1 MPHGVL
7 SWSQLNDVGG
17 VVSTPCVA
25 WDDVMFVFHRFS
37 QAKSFTL
44 TQSSPMI
51 NSRKKQEVLN
61 GNFGAARVQAKRDT
75 LDLTKEILTRDNL
88 RIPNRDDAYERLVEA
103 YNTTTDARLK
113 RGLWDM
119 LKQRKATL
127 TAHCPAPTP
136 RVETIWDEIRE
147 TR

>member
-1 MPHGVL
+1 MENLNRIRP
-7 SWSQLNDVGG
+7 QLRTSGI
-17 VVSTPCVA
+17 
-25 WDDVMFVFHRFS
+25 H
-37 QAKSFTL
+37 
-44 TQSSPMI
+44 
-51 NSRKKQEVLN
+51 N

-75 LDLTKEILTRDNL
+75 LDLTPEILTRDNL
-88 RIPNRDDAYERLVEA
+88 RIPNRDEAFTRLVEA
-103 YNTTTDARLK
+103 YNKTTDARLK

-119 LKQRKATL
+119 LKQRKATI

>member
-1 MPHGVL
+1 ME
-7 SWSQLNDVGG
+7 N
-17 VVSTPCVA
+17 
-25 WDDVMFVFHRFS
+25 
-37 QAKSFTL
+37 
-44 TQSSPMI
+44 I
-51 NSRKKQEVLN
+51 NRIKPKLRTEGAVT
-61 GNFGAARVQAKRDT
+61 GNFGRKKVEAKRDT

-119 LKQRKATL
+119 LKQRKATI

-136 RVETIWDEIRE
+136 RVETIWDEIAE

>member
-1 MPHGVL
+1 ME
-7 SWSQLNDVGG
+7 N
-17 VVSTPCVA
+17 
-25 WDDVMFVFHRFS
+25 
-37 QAKSFTL
+37 
-44 TQSSPMI
+44 I
-51 NSRKKQEVLN
+51 NRIKPKLRTEGQVT
-61 GNFGAARVQAKRDT
+61 GNFGRPKVQAKRDT
-75 LDLTKEILTRDNL
+75 LDLTKEILTKDNL

-136 RVETIWDEIRE
+136 RVETVWDEIAL

>member
-1 MPHGVL
+1 MENSNL
-7 SWSQLNDVGG
+7 SKIKPKLRTEG
-17 VVSTPCVA
+17 VVS
-25 WDDVMFVFHRFS
+25 
-37 QAKSFTL
+37 
-44 TQSSPMI
+44 
-51 NSRKKQEVLN
+51 
-61 GNFGAARVQAKRDT
+61 GNFGRPRVQARPGT
-75 LDLTKEILTRDNL
+75 LDLTPQILTRDNL
-88 RIPNRDDAYERLVEA
+88 RIPDRDAAYARLVEA

-136 RVETIWDEIRE
+136 GVETVWDEIKN

>member
-1 MPHGVL
+1 ME
-7 SWSQLNDVGG
+7 N
-17 VVSTPCVA
+17 
-25 WDDVMFVFHRFS
+25 
-37 QAKSFTL
+37 
-44 TQSSPMI
+44 I
-51 NSRKKQEVLN
+51 NRIKPKLRTEGQVT
-61 GNFGAARVQAKRDT
+61 GNFGRPKVQAKRDT
-75 LDLTKEILTRDNL
+75 LDLTKEILTKDNL

-103 YNTTTDARLK
+103 YNTTTDARLQ

-136 RVETIWDEIRE
+136 RVETVWDEIAL